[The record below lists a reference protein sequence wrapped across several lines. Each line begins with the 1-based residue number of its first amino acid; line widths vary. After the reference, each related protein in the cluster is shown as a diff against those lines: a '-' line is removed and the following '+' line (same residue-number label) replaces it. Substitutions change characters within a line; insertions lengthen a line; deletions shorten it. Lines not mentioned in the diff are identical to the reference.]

1 MNKTAKLLMFLLVFP
16 GSFLVRAARATDS
29 TYVLTVLPREDR
41 TERDSVTF
49 VDYTYLTTT
58 NPSTGLYFHQRAWLP
73 DNSMVVFESEH
84 GLTGYLMHTGELVV
98 IGRVKGAT
106 VAARRNSIFG
116 MRGNN
121 VIEIALAIT
130 ASANPGENPSQVVAT
145 ERIIATLPGRSQING
160 NYNDT
165 FLSAYVAPTIYQ
177 ISVATGQV
185 REVCRIGPP
194 VKWRGHLQWSRTASN
209 LLSFAGGDDRHVE
222 GGPDRIWVVD
232 PNEGIPRP
240 VYAQIPGELVTH
252 ESWWVNDQIL
262 FCGAPR
268 AFGFET
274 DSLSG
279 EYSHVKVLDPRT
291 GTVRI
296 IGAGSW
302 MPGVSARDLWT
313 RNWGHCAGSDDGNW
327 VVADNFHGVIALFG
341 GKSSRARLLT
351 VGHRVYGG
359 GAHAHPSFDR
369 EGKIVVFTSN
379 RLGEPR
385 VCIARIPWRA
395 GSF

>member
-1 MNKTAKLLMFLLVFP
+1 MTISLLSRSLFFTILFGL
-16 GSFLVRAARATDS
+16 AAASPAADS
-29 TYVLTVLPREDR
+29 TYTLTVLPREDL
-41 TERDSVTF
+41 TQRDSITYVE
-49 VDYTYLTTT
+49 YTYLTT
-58 NPSTGLYFHQRAWLP
+58 NSPSTNLYFHQRAWLP

-84 GLTGYLMHTGELVV
+84 GLTGYLMQTGELVV
-98 IGRVKGAT
+98 IGNVKGAT
-106 VAARRNSIFG
+106 VAATRNSIFC
-116 MRGNN
+116 MRGND
-121 VIEIALAIT
+121 VVEIALTILVT
-130 ASANPGENPSQVVAT
+130 TNPAETPSRVDAT
-145 ERIIATLPGRSQING
+145 ERTIATLPGRSQING
-160 NYNDT
+160 NYNDAL
-165 FLSAYVAPTIYQ
+165 LSAYVAPAIYQ
-177 ISVATGQV
+177 ISVPTGEI

-194 VKWRGHLQWSRTASN
+194 IKCRGHVQWSRTSSN
-209 LLSFAGGDDRHVE
+209 LLSFAGGPDRHAAGE
-222 GGPDRIWVVD
+222 PDRIWIVS
-232 PNEGIPRP
+232 PEEGVPRP
-240 VYAQIPGELVTH
+240 AYSAVEGELVTH
-252 ESWWVNDQIL
+252 EVWWVNDQIL

-291 GTVRI
+291 GIVRI
-296 IGAGSW
+296 VGAGSW
-302 MPGVSARDLWT
+302 MPSVSARDLWT

-351 VGHRVYGG
+351 VGHRTYGG

-369 EGKIVVFTSN
+369 EGRIVVFTSN